1 MNRTPSPNANPTLC
15 ELNRLHDRARAEALA
30 LRAQA
35 MDDVWR
41 GADALLGSAVQ
52 RVERSARRLNQAWRR
67 HRHAGNAIAGTP
79 AVCGSIRQ
87 G

>member
-1 MNRTPSPNANPTLC
+1 MNRTPNPNPNPKLC

-52 RVERSARRLNQAWRR
+52 RVERSARRLSQTWRR
-67 HRHAGNAIAGTP
+67 HRQFVNGIAGTP
-79 AVCGSIRQ
+79 AACGGTRQ
-87 G
+87 V